1 MRLRVAIVILLAA
14 PFAHA
19 VNPPQPVARPVP
31 VSGPTPPITLRPIL
45 HPILGSSERIFAGT
59 VLQVEHLTPSPTS
72 TLASTSIRFRV
83 DDAIR
88 GVRQGQIVE
97 IREWAG
103 LWQSGERYRPGERIL
118 LFLYPPSKLGL
129 TSPVGHR
136 AGRFPLDKNGRV
148 LLRQTGSLPQPVE
161 LRRVVAAIRGA
172 ERE

>member
-1 MRLRVAIVILLAA
+1 MRLHVAIALLLASR
-14 PFAHA
+14 FAQA
-19 VNPPQPVARPVP
+19 VSPPRPVAKPVP
-31 VSGPTPPITLRPIL
+31 VSRPSPPITLKPIL
-45 HPILGSSERIFAGT
+45 YPILNNSERIFAGT
-59 VLQVEHLTPSPTS
+59 VLQVAHLNPYPAS

-83 DDAIR
+83 DEAIR
-88 GVRQGQIVE
+88 GVRQGDIIEV
-97 IREWAG
+97 REWAG
-103 LWQSGERYRPGERIL
+103 LWQSGERYRPGERVL

-172 ERE
+172 EGK

>member
-1 MRLRVAIVILLAA
+1 VRLHVAVAILLFA
-14 PFAHA
+14 PVSQA
-19 VNPPQPVARPVP
+19 VDPPRPVARPLP
-31 VSGPTPPITLRPIL
+31 VAKPTHPITLKPIL
-45 HPILGSSERIFAGT
+45 YPILNSSQRIFAGT
-59 VLQVEHLTPSPTS
+59 VLQVAHSNPSPAS

-83 DDAIR
+83 DEAIR
-88 GVRQGQIVE
+88 GVRQGQIIE

-103 LWQSGERYRPGERIL
+103 LWQSGERYRPGERVL

-136 AGRFPLDKNGRV
+136 AGRFPLDKSGRV
-148 LLRQTGSLPQPVE
+148 LLRKTGSLPQPVE

>member
-1 MRLRVAIVILLAA
+1 MRLRVAIALLLAA

-19 VNPPQPVARPVP
+19 VNPPRPVARPVP
-31 VSGPTPPITLRPIL
+31 VTRPTPPITLKPVL
-45 HPILGSSERIFAGT
+45 YPILGNSQRIFAGT
-59 VLQVEHLTPSPTS
+59 VLQVLHLNPSPAS

-83 DDAIR
+83 DEAIR

-103 LWQSGERYRPGERIL
+103 LWQSGERYRPGERVL

-148 LLRQTGSLPQPVE
+148 LLRQTGSLPRPVE

-172 ERE
+172 EQE